1 MTSFKLLRLTT
12 VPLSLSVLIKGQLR
26 YMRKYFEVKAISSGP
41 SCDLDLVRKNE
52 GVEVYEVAMSRKI
65 TPFKDLVA
73 LYKLVSLFRKEKPT
87 LVHTHTPK
95 AGFLGMLAAKITN
108 VPIRLHTV
116 AGMPL
121 MEAKGIKRKFL
132 EAVEKTTYV
141 CATKVYPNSKGLEKF
156 ILENIYVKKEKVK
169 VIANGSSNGIDTS
182 HFNPDKYTQKQ
193 NQALREQ
200 LGIQEQD
207 FVFIFVGRLVGDKGI
222 NELVRAFTA
231 INEQSLV
238 TSYSLPVTN
247 SKLLLVGP
255 FENELDPLHKET
267 LVTIDQ
273 NPNIIA
279 VGFQEDVRPYYA
291 ISNALAFPSYRE
303 GFPNVVMQAGAMGL
317 PSIVSDINGCNEII
331 VEGKNGFIIPPK
343 GTEELQ
349 KVMQH
354 FVEDSDLHHQ
364 FKSQAREMI
373 TSRYEQN
380 VVWKALLEEYRNSL
394 KEIGIEFPS
403 NPIEHSELT
412 HSP

>member
-12 VPLSLSVLIKGQLR
+12 VPLSLNVLIKGQLR

-73 LYKLVSLFRKEKPT
+73 LYKLISLFRKEKPT

-95 AGFLGMLAAKITN
+95 AGILGMLAAKITN

-169 VIANGSSNGIDTS
+169 VIANGISNGIYTS

-331 VEGKNGFIIPPK
+331 EEGINGLFIPPK
-343 GTEELQ
+343 DSMALQ
-349 KVMQH
+349 NAMISLL
-354 FVEDSDLHHQ
+354 EDKNVYKNL
-364 FKSQAREMI
+364 KNNARQMI
-373 TSRYEQN
+373 TSRYEQKL
-380 VVWKALLEEYRNSL
+380 VWEALLSEYQDLLVGS
-394 KEIGIEFPS
+394 KI
-403 NPIEHSELT
+403 
-412 HSP
+412 

>member
-12 VPLSLSVLIKGQLR
+12 VPLSLNVLIKGQLR

-73 LYKLVSLFRKEKPT
+73 LYKLISLFRKEKPT

-95 AGFLGMLAAKITN
+95 AGILGMLAAKITN

-132 EAVEKTTYV
+132 EVVEKTTYV

-182 HFNPDKYTQKQ
+182 HFNPDKYTYKQ

-380 VVWKALLEEYRNSL
+380 VVWKAMLEEYRNSL

-403 NPIEHSELT
+403 NPIDHSELT